1 MTKYHI
7 NPDTNRVNICRAKV
21 QCQFLDD
28 DGKEV
33 AHFASKQE
41 AHTYNESQLKKEL
54 GNFQTVSKQKKNKK
68 KIQTITEDENI
79 VLTKR
84 MIDEYNEMYDSLS
97 HEEQHS
103 INYYTFSGSSSI
115 NRLLHDKM
123 RDNEEVDTE
132 LNKQHIERL
141 DNILKKVEK
150 NNNGE
155 SKTLYRYLSLDKK
168 DNIED
173 FIKNNFQKGGNYSDS
188 GFMSTTEDISF
199 IAGYA
204 KKHSRN
210 RKFVILEIETDKGIS
225 CQKDEERVGSI
236 QTFEKERLLPR
247 DMKFK
252 IDEIFES
259 NIKIDTSREK
269 LLKQFGSGGYIP
281 SENIT
286 PIPSKKFNFIKL
298 LEQKENIQEEIKND

>member
-1 MTKYHI
+1 MTKFHI
-7 NPDTNRVNICRAKV
+7 NPDTSRVNICRAEV
-21 QCQFLDD
+21 QCKFLDST
-28 DGKEV
+28 GNKVPHFETKE
-33 AHFASKQE
+33 E
-41 AHTYNESQLKKEL
+41 AHTYNENVLKKEF
-54 GNFQTVSKQKKNKK
+54 GNFSSISKPKKNKK
-68 KIQTITEDENI
+68 RINTINEDENI
-79 VLTKR
+79 KLTST
-84 MIDEYNEMYDSLS
+84 MINEFNEIYDKLS
-97 HEEQHS
+97 HQQKHS
-103 INYYTFSGSSSI
+103 IDYYTFCGSSAM
-115 NRLLHDKM
+115 NRVLHDKV
-123 RDNEEVDTE
+123 REGDEDTVE
-132 LNKQHIERL
+132 LEKKHIERL
-141 DNILKKVEK
+141 DSVFKSLELQKPSEKKV
-150 NNNGE
+150 
-155 SKTLYRYLSLDKK
+155 LYRYLSLDKNE
-168 DNIED
+168 DVND
-173 FIKNNFQKGGNYSDS
+173 FIKKNFQEGEEYSDA

-298 LEQKENIQEEIKND
+298 LEQKENIQEEIKNG